1 MVIGIDHGNSQVK
14 TIHAVFPS
22 GIAQHGAARPSLPTD
37 TLFYNGNYYTITAE
51 RESYKKDKTQDE
63 KCFIMTLFG
72 IAKEIIATNKYS
84 EEVIN
89 VTLAVGLPPEH
100 YPTQKDSFKQ
110 YFFRNGNDWEF
121 KFNDKSFK
129 VHLENV
135 YVFPQAWA
143 AAATKPSFL
152 KEYST
157 TYVIDIGG
165 YTVDVLLLKSGRA
178 DMSCCHS
185 FDLGIIPMSARIIN
199 RINTERGTSLRDD
212 HIVDVLTGRK
222 TILEE
227 EDKEY
232 IKKAAEDHV
241 RKIMNTLQESSI
253 NLLTDPAIFIGGGAL
268 ILQSSILASPAVK
281 SQFVEFFPDISANA
295 SGYTSLA
302 EGMIR
307 RGQQQNAN

>member
-14 TIHAVFPS
+14 TMHTVFPS
-22 GIAQHGAARPSLPTD
+22 GITQHGSARPSLPTD

-51 RESYKKDKTQDE
+51 REPYKKDKTQDE

-72 IAKEIIATNKYS
+72 VAKEILATNKYT

-110 YFFRNGNDWEF
+110 YFLKNGNSWEF
-121 KFNDKSFK
+121 KFNDKPFK
-129 VHLENV
+129 ISLENV

-165 YTVDVLLLKSGRA
+165 YTVDVLLLKNGRA

-185 FDLGIIPMSARIIN
+185 FDLGIITMSSNIIN
-199 RINTERGTSLRDD
+199 RINTERGVSLRDD
-212 HIVDVLTGRK
+212 HVVDVLMGKK
-222 TILEE
+222 TILDE
-227 EDKEY
+227 EDKNQIRE
-232 IKKAAEDHV
+232 KAKEHV
-241 RKIMNTLQESSI
+241 QKIMNKLREAQI

-268 ILQSSILASPAVK
+268 ILKSLILESPAIK
-281 SQFVEFFPDISANA
+281 PQFVEFFPDISANA
-295 SGYTSLA
+295 AGYTSLA

-307 RGQQQNAN
+307 RGQQQNTN